1 MTQKLYIQVPED
13 GIWRSSV
20 AKPEFDSL
28 SDDEIVAQGW
38 RNFVFSIRPNVD
50 INKKVELAYDVQQ
63 YLVTLSYTVTD
74 KVGEELTEATRS
86 KWSIV
91 REERRNL
98 LANTDYTQMP
108 DYPITD
114 ELKTQWATYR
124 QALRDITLQS
134 DPFNLTQPTR
144 PDSLHQNIEVT
155 RV

>member
-1 MTQKLYIQVPED
+1 MAQKFYIQVPED
-13 GIWRSSV
+13 GIWRSCV
-20 AKPEFDSL
+20 AKPEFESL
-28 SDDEIVAQGW
+28 SDEEIVAQGW
-38 RNFVFSIRPNVD
+38 RNFVYSIRPNVD
-50 INKKVELAYDVQQ
+50 MNKKVELAYDVQP
-63 YLVTLSYTVTD
+63 YLVTLNYTVID

-98 LANTDYTQMP
+98 LVNTDYTQMP
-108 DYPITD
+108 DYPITN
-114 ELKTQWATYR
+114 ELKAQWATYR

-144 PDSLHQNIEVT
+144 PDSLRQNIGLT